1 MEVPRFCKA
10 PGLRVE
16 EFRVEGEGFRGLGL
30 WGFRALGV

>member
-16 EFRVEGEGFRGLGL
+16 EFRVEGEGFRV
-30 WGFRALGV
+30 LGVE